1 MKTLATIAALAL
13 SAGAAHAAV
22 LDFTGT
28 TQGQMAGPVSIP
40 GATIT
45 AEAGDGLI
53 IGSSSAGE
61 TDGFCFTPAG
71 VFSCVGGGTLDFTSA
86 VTDLTFDIDGA
97 SSGDDVSITAF
108 DGMTALSTLNFTS
121 DGLVDF
127 SAFAS
132 ITSLLFVDNGST
144 AAGVGYST
152 FTFELADVSE
162 VPLPAGGLLLLGALG
177 AVGAARRKKAA

>member
-1 MKTLATIAALAL
+1 MKTLATIAALSL
-13 SAGAAHAAV
+13 SAGAAQAAV
-22 LDFTGT
+22 LDFTGA
-28 TQGQMAGPVSIP
+28 TQGDAGGSVTIP

-45 AEAGDGLI
+45 GDRLF
-53 IGSSSAGE
+53 IGSSAAGE
-61 TDGFCFTPAG
+61 IDGFCFSP
-71 VFSCVGGGTLDFTSA
+71 VFPSSCAAGGTLDFTDA

-97 SSGDDVSITAF
+97 EPGDTVSITAF
-108 DGMTALSTLNFTS
+108 DGMTALSTLDFTA

-127 SAFAS
+127 SSFAS

-144 AAGVGYST
+144 SAGVAYST

-177 AVGAARRKKAA
+177 VFGATRRKKA